1 MKTHDMPPIRWIRW
15 NPLQHISRY
24 PLLLY
29 KAADQRIARTTHTPT
44 SGCKRLDTDIRA
56 VAIDATMT
64 DMARVALCPTH
75 GRARPLWRTWA
86 EPRYQYPS
94 DGPEAA

>member
-29 KAADQRIARTTHTPT
+29 KAADQRIARTTH
-44 SGCKRLDTDIRA
+44 IRA

-64 DMARVALCPTH
+64 DMARVAPCPTH

>member
-1 MKTHDMPPIRWIRW
+1 MNELGAGPC
-15 NPLQHISRY
+15 Q
-24 PLLLY
+24 
-29 KAADQRIARTTHTPT
+29 AD
-44 SGCKRLDTDIRA
+44 GCKRLDTDVRA

-75 GRARPLWRTWA
+75 GRARPLWRTWV